1 MPREMPQPKNEPFGS
16 RQGNE
21 TGGSD
26 FEIERFD
33 YTFD

>member
-1 MPREMPQPKNEPFGS
+1 MNRLGPGK
-16 RQGNE
+16 GNE